1 MSQPRVI
8 TSRIAI
14 VMSTLVAHSTAI
26 YVVGKEP
33 PIFVG
38 PLFFVLLAA
47 SAVCVGAWLLAERE
61 YRIEVRRRA
70 KDYKMGLMIDN
81 WRLRDSDS
89 GSWRRR

>member
-14 VMSTLVAHSTAI
+14 AMSTLVAHSTAL

-38 PLFFVLLAA
+38 PAFFALLAA
-47 SAVCVGAWLLAERE
+47 WAVCVGTWLLAERQH
-61 YRIEVRRRA
+61 RAEVRQRA

-81 WRLRDSDS
+81 WRLHDPES
-89 GSWRRR
+89 GSWPRR